1 MFSKTEENLGDCSH
15 VTFSC
20 MLFWEIKKAN
30 KLKKKQKST
39 NVLDGEG
46 FLKTQVKAKRPII
59 MMIKSAN
66 VSESWSNV
74 FWEHEA
80 YQFSGCQ

>member
-1 MFSKTEENLGDCSH
+1 MTD
-15 VTFSC
+15 
-20 MLFWEIKKAN
+20 
-30 KLKKKQKST
+30 
-39 NVLDGEG
+39 DEG

-74 FWEHEA
+74 F
-80 YQFSGCQ
+80 